1 MLQCSGTTSADVE
14 RHLQRGAGAQLSA
27 NNTTVSFPAGRGDR
41 WQEPS
46 VGRQL
51 LQEGQQAAAARAKM
65 VADTAASFQV
75 RFAAEAD
82 DSAGGGELLWDDMNI
97 VVLPVSKL
105 AASVKVSRVS
115 CVLPF

>member
-1 MLQCSGTTSADVE
+1 
-14 RHLQRGAGAQLSA
+14 
-27 NNTTVSFPAGRGDR
+27 
-41 WQEPS
+41 
-46 VGRQL
+46 
-51 LQEGQQAAAARAKM
+51 M